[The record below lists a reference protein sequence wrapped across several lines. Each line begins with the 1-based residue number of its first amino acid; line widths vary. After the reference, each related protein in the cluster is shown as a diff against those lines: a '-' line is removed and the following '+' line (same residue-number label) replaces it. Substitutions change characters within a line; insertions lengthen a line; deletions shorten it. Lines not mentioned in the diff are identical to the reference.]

1 MAAHLELAIDIKIND
16 IVRVIDL
23 YSAHFYKIGKVYG
36 YFNLSSCGLRDYQ
49 VQFSNGE
56 TKCFK
61 PTALEVI
68 EKGGYRPLTE

>member
-1 MAAHLELAIDIKIND
+1 MTVHSDDIKIND

-23 YSAHFYKIGKVYG
+23 YSIYFYKIGKVYG

-56 TKCFK
+56 TKCFGPK
-61 PTALEVI
+61 SLEVI
-68 EKGGYRPLTE
+68 EKRGYRPLIEK